1 MNETIKIQCPSCD
14 QHYSIDADSVP
25 ATVTC
30 QICQTEFQAGTSEP
44 APAVVAKPSL
54 RTGHSPD
61 YRSPHLRPGFSY
73 AKPGNSPH
81 WKKLFEIRSFLSWL
95 SDGSLIKNVTAGFL
109 YLGCLLTVLASF
121 AAYLQGFDLFKLTN
135 SSLGLLGLILWAVLF
150 PYGVFLAISTIWIRA
165 GEIRTLPPGEFA
177 VSPILAILIL
187 LPGEIILILSLVC
200 SIPIG
205 IFVIAGY
212 TMLAETFGLGISG
225 GPIWGLL
232 AILLTALA
240 GYTVYLITRWLQE
253 FLFVFPSIARNVDLI
268 ESHLNTASAQATTP

>member
-1 MNETIKIQCPSCD
+1 MNESTKIKCPSCG
-14 QHYSIDADSVP
+14 QHYSIDTDSVP

-30 QICQTEFQAGTSEP
+30 QICQTQFQADASES
-44 APAVVAKPSL
+44 APAVVAQPSL
-54 RTGHSPD
+54 RTGDSPG
-61 YRSPHLRPGFSY
+61 YRPPHLRPGFSH
-73 AKPGNSPH
+73 AKSGHPPL

-109 YLGCLLTVLASF
+109 YLGCLLTVLTAF
-121 AAYLQGFDLFKLTN
+121 AAYLQGFELFKLTN
-135 SSLGLLGLILWAVLF
+135 SSLGLLGLVLWTVMF

-205 IFVIAGY
+205 LFVIAGY
-212 TMLAETFGLGISG
+212 SMLAETFGLGMSG
-225 GPIWGLL
+225 GPLWGLL
-232 AILLTALA
+232 AILLTALT

-268 ESHLNTASAQATTP
+268 ESHLNTASAQTATQ

>member
-30 QICQTEFQAGTSEP
+30 QICQTEFQADASEL
-44 APAVVAKPSL
+44 ASAVVAEPSL

-61 YRSPHLRPGFSY
+61 YRSPHLSPGFSY
-73 AKPGNSPH
+73 AKPGNPPL
-81 WKKLFEIRSFLSWL
+81 WKKFFEIRSFLSWL
-95 SDGSLIKNVTAGFL
+95 SDGSLIKYVTAGFL
-109 YLGCLLTVLASF
+109 YLGCLLSVLAAL
-121 AAYLQGFDLFKLTN
+121 AAYLQGFELFKLTN
-135 SSLGLLGLILWAVLF
+135 SSLGLLGLVLWTALF

-187 LPGEIILILSLVC
+187 LPGEITLILSLVC

-212 TMLAETFGLGISG
+212 SMFAEPFGLSMSG
-225 GPIWGLL
+225 APLWGLL
-232 AILLTALA
+232 AILLTSLT
-240 GYTVYLITRWLQE
+240 GYMIYLITRWLQE